1 MSLSRKAAWGRSKKP
16 EVVLATSRCGPLRF
30 RSRPVQAGE
39 SKMLSI
45 SRVPRPFSVKWRMYS
60 VIPIFRT
67 LPLQPTSRF
76 PHADA
81 KYRSLVDQLPAV
93 VFMASLEGGIG
104 DAYVSPQI
112 EAALGFSQG
121 EWLEDPLRWYA
132 HIHPD
137 DKERWSSEAA
147 QLFVSGTALRSIY
160 RVIARNGKVVW
171 FQCEIKILRGENGQ
185 PYALHGVGFD
195 ITNLKEG
202 EQTLSEKNKQ
212 LELLK
217 DVATAANHATS
228 VAGAAIRGGSDL

>member
-1 MSLSRKAAWGRSKKP
+1 MRESP
-16 EVVLATSRCGPLRF
+16 EGPRLM
-30 RSRPVQAGE
+30 QQ
-39 SKMLSI
+39 
-45 SRVPRPFSVKWRMYS
+45 
-60 VIPIFRT
+60 
-67 LPLQPTSRF
+67 LPLPQSDGSVLDLASAETILTEMAEAFGQPDLSSPQSLTSPSKSLDSF
-76 PHADA
+76 GADA

-171 FQCEIKILRGENGQ
+171 FQCEVKILRGQDGQ

-195 ITNLKEG
+195 ITNLKE
-202 EQTLSEKNKQ
+202 
-212 LELLK
+212 
-217 DVATAANHATS
+217 
-228 VAGAAIRGGSDL
+228 